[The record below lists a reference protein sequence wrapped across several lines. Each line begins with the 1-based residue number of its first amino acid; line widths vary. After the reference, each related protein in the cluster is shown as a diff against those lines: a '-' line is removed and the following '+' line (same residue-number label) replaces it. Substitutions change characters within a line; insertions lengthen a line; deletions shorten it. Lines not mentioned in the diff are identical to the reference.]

1 MEIPGLDCGVCHMTE
16 RLLAVF
22 VMCLALAGPLEAQ
35 RPVSG
40 SMPPGAKLYIA
51 SMEWNLDRFVAAE
64 IRRQGLP
71 VQVVA
76 HPQEADFVMT
86 SLYQELGS
94 RMIAPGHYI
103 QVEIVSVDGGR
114 QVWRA
119 EVNDYA
125 MFFGRLRPHGPG
137 RAAAAIVKK
146 LRNNLSEADR

>member
-1 MEIPGLDCGVCHMTE
+1 MT
-16 RLLAVF
+16 RHVLAVF
-22 VMCLALAGPLEAQ
+22 VVCLVLAGRLETQ

-76 HPQEADFVMT
+76 LPQEADFVMT
-86 SLYQELGS
+86 GLYQELGS
-94 RMIAPGHYI
+94 HMISPGHYI
-103 QVEIVSVDGGR
+103 QVKIVAVDGGK

-119 EVNDYA
+119 EVNDFA
-125 MFFGRLRPHGPG
+125 MFFGRLRPHGSG

-146 LRNNLSEADR
+146 LSKNLSGADR

>member
-1 MEIPGLDCGVCHMTE
+1 MT
-16 RLLAVF
+16 RHVLAVL
-22 VMCLALAGPLEAQ
+22 VACLALAGRLEAQ

-40 SMPPGAKLYIA
+40 SMPPGARLYIA

-76 HPQEADFVMT
+76 VPQEADFVMT
-86 SLYQELGS
+86 AFYQELGS
-94 RMIAPGHYI
+94 HMISPGHFI
-103 QVEIVSVDGGR
+103 QVKIVAVDGGK

-119 EVNDYA
+119 EVNDFA

-137 RAAAAIVKK
+137 RAAAAIAKK
-146 LRNNLSEADR
+146 LRNNMSGAGQ